1 MSGGRLA
8 LGWRVAALIVLAAL
22 ALPLFRITVAEA
34 VVARSPAAAL
44 KWWPWHADARLRIA
58 KAGMVTPEKP
68 QTLERVARE
77 MLLTSPLAGG
87 GYAALA
93 VVAEREGD
101 DERAEVLYRIA
112 TVRSPRDRVS
122 HAWLANRAGARRE
135 FALAVHHI
143 DQMLRLSPE
152 TLPILAPTLESI
164 AANPEGREGLI
175 TLLGEHAPPWRT
187 GFINYL
193 ATSGADLGVAF
204 AVYNGLKVAR
214 VPATPAETLGV
225 LQRLIRQ
232 GFVAQAYVMWVSSLP
247 PSHRQSV
254 GNVFD
259 GGFELPFDAGV
270 FGWRMGRVPGAFIRA
285 EPVAGMIGHRAL
297 VIDFQHRHVPFGHV
311 QQSLALP
318 AGSYKLS
325 GRVRMDDLV
334 TERGLRWSVSCVDG
348 AGVVAETAPFSG
360 RKPWREF
367 AIDFTVPQEKCRSQ
381 ELALTLGARIKREQW
396 IGGRIWFD
404 GVSIRRR
411 AQPQ

>member
-1 MSGGRLA
+1 MGGGRLA
-8 LGWRVAALIVLAAL
+8 LRWRVSMLVVLVAL
-22 ALPLFRITVAEA
+22 AFPVLRITVADA
-34 VVARSPAAAL
+34 VVAGSPAAAL
-44 KWWPWHADARLRIA
+44 TWWPWHADARLRVA
-58 KAGMVTPEKP
+58 KAGMVSLKRP

-93 VVAEREGD
+93 VVAEQQGD
-101 DERAEVLYRIA
+101 GERAEALYRIA
-112 TVRSPRDRVS
+112 SVRSPRDRVS
-122 HAWLANRAGARRE
+122 HAWLANRAGTRRE

-152 TLPILAPTLESI
+152 TLPILARTLESI
-164 AANPEGREGLI
+164 AANPEGREELV
-175 TLLGEHAPPWRT
+175 TLLGSHAPHWRT
-187 GFINYL
+187 GFLNHL
-193 ATSGADLGVAF
+193 ATSGEDAGVVL

-214 VPATPAETLGV
+214 VPVTPAETLSV
-225 LQRLIRQ
+225 LQRLMRQ

-247 PSHRQSV
+247 KSHRQSV

-270 FGWRMGRVPGAFIRA
+270 FGWRIGRVPGAFIRA
-285 EPVAGMIGHRAL
+285 EAVAGMVGDRAL

-325 GRVRMDDLV
+325 GRVRIADLV
-334 TERGLRWSVSCVDG
+334 TERGLRWTVSCVDG
-348 AGVVAETAPFSG
+348 GGVIAETAPFSG

-367 AIDFTVPQEKCRSQ
+367 VVEFTVLPEKCRSQ
-381 ELALTLGARIKREQW
+381 ELALTLAARIKREQW
-396 IGGRIWFD
+396 IGGKIWFD
-404 GVSIRRR
+404 GLNIRRSAR
-411 AQPQ
+411 AQ